1 MEISQINRG
10 MSNFFKVDNLDGI
23 GEHMA
28 YEIGMLENN
37 TLFICV
43 LQEPFYRKNIFQ
55 RLTLIRV
62 HSIAEFKGFVKY

>member
-10 MSNFFKVDNLDGI
+10 MSNFFKVDNIDGI

-37 TLFICV
+37 
-43 LQEPFYRKNIFQ
+43 
-55 RLTLIRV
+55 
-62 HSIAEFKGFVKY
+62 SFKYLVKTSFPEVNQKKMRCLK